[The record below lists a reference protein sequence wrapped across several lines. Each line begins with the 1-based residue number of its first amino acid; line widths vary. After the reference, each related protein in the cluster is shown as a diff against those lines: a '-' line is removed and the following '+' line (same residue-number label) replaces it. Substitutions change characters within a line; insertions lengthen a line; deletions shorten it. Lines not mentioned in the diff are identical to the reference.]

1 MADTY
6 ATEQACKE
14 ARTRLELQGI
24 SVKEFALRHQLNPST
39 VYAVL
44 NGQKKC
50 LRGEARR
57 PQRRAARHQAGASH
71 GHRCSPN
78 VSVALNHPVSPAF
91 RRPAHHE

>member
-1 MADTY
+1 MLTMADTY

-50 LRGEARR
+50 LRGEAHRSAVLLGIK
-57 PQRRAARHQAGASH
+57 PAAATPDNLPHA
-71 GHRCSPN
+71 
-78 VSVALNHPVSPAF
+78 
-91 RRPAHHE
+91 